1 MSRIKALALDLE
13 GTLISTAVSQFP
25 RPHLKLFL
33 DRSRG
38 MFERLVVF
46 TTVSEPMF
54 RTIAE
59 TLAFEG
65 AVPSWF
71 QELEYVHWSGPT
83 KDLTFIT
90 ACDAGEALLLDDL
103 EAYVHPGQLDRW
115 VRIAQFE
122 PPYVETDA
130 ELLRVLDELEVR
142 LRSA

>member
-1 MSRIKALALDLE
+1 MGQRVLALDLE
-13 GTLISTAVSQFP
+13 GTLISNAVSEFP

-33 DRSRG
+33 DRSRE

-46 TTVSEPMF
+46 TTVSESRF
-54 RTIAE
+54 RSIAS
-59 TLAFEG
+59 TLAFES

-71 QELEYVHWSGPT
+71 QELEYVHWSGST
-83 KDLTFIT
+83 KDLTFIP

-122 PPYVETDA
+122 PPYSNSDS
-130 ELLRVLDELEVR
+130 ELLRVLEELERRVN
-142 LRSA
+142 S